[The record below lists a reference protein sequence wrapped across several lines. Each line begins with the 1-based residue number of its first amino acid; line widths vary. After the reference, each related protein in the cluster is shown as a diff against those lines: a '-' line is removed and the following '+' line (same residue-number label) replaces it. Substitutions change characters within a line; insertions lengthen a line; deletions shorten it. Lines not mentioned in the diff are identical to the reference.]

1 MDLCRITVA
10 GPARRID
17 LSLPADVPFG
27 SLLPVLIRNSGPD
40 LANSGLA
47 HGGWVL
53 QRLDEAPFDLGIS
66 PQQAGVKDGEVL
78 YLRPQMAPLPEPA
91 FDDVPDV
98 IATAVRERPDR
109 WNPALTRIAGLGAGS
124 FILLLAAYL
133 TVVRG
138 GAWAPYLAGAV
149 TVLLLGGAAAASR
162 ARGDAGAGGV
172 LGHLALLYG
181 FLAGF
186 LSPGAG
192 LGAAQLLAGSAVLL
206 LVAVVA
212 GFAVSDGLSVFA
224 GYALAGLIGV
234 LAGGIGL
241 GFENLEPAGIAA
253 VIVAP
258 VLALTPLTP
267 ALAFRLSR
275 VTLPPVPASA
285 EDLRSDSLLV
295 DGRAVLERTAVAD
308 RIVTGVNAAI
318 GLSAAVATALLVFGD
333 GWSPPT
339 MAAVV
344 ALALLLRAR
353 VFGGR
358 GQRLWLIVPGLGGL
372 ALLAADL
379 CAGLEPAVFTGAALV
394 PLVAAA
400 AAVIGIGLWLPGAR
414 PSPVWARM
422 LDIFDLVLIVSLIP
436 LAFGVV
442 GLLDKVRGM
451 AASVG

>member
-53 QRLDEAPFDLGIS
+53 QRLDEAPFDLGTS
-66 PQQAGVKDGEVL
+66 PQQAGVRDGEVL

-109 WNPALTRIAGLGAGS
+109 WRPALTRATGLGAGA
-124 FILLLAAYL
+124 FILVLGAYL
-133 TVVRG
+133 IVTRG

-162 ARGDAGAGGV
+162 AKGDAGAGAV

-186 LSPGAG
+186 LAPGAEFG
-192 LGAAQLLAGSAVLL
+192 TAQLLAGGAVLL
-206 LVAVVA
+206 LTAVLA

-224 GYALAGLIGV
+224 GYALAGLIGA

-241 GFENLEPAGIAA
+241 GFPDLEAAGVAA
-253 VIVAP
+253 IIVAP

-275 VTLPPVPASA
+275 VTLPPVPTSA
-285 EDLRSDSLLV
+285 EDLRSDTLMV
-295 DGRAVLERTAVAD
+295 DGQAVLDRTAVAD
-308 RIVTGVNAAI
+308 RIVTGVNAGI
-318 GLSAAVATALLVFGD
+318 GLAASAAMVLLASGD
-333 GWSPPT
+333 GWSPPA
-339 MAAVV
+339 MAGVV

-358 GQRLWLIVPGLGGL
+358 GQRLWLIVPGLAGL
-372 ALLAADL
+372 ALLVL
-379 CAGLEPAVFTGAALV
+379 TLTAGLDPAVFTGAALA
-394 PLVAAA
+394 PLVAVA

-422 LDIFDLVLIVSLIP
+422 LDILDLTLIVSLIP

-451 AASVG
+451 GASVG

>member
-1 MDLCRITVA
+1 MDLCRITIA

-17 LSLPADVPFG
+17 LSLPSDVPFG

-53 QRLDEAPFDLGIS
+53 QRLDEAPFDLGVS
-66 PQQAGVKDGEVL
+66 PQQAGVRDGEVL

-109 WNPALTRIAGLGAGS
+109 WRPGLTRIAGLAAGA
-124 FILLLAAYL
+124 FILVLGACLLVA
-133 TVVRG
+133 RG
-138 GAWAPYLAGAV
+138 GSWAPYSAGVV
-149 TVLLLGGAAAASR
+149 TVLLLGGAVAVSR
-162 ARGDAGAGGV
+162 ARGDAGAGAV

-192 LGAAQLLAGSAVLL
+192 LGAAQLLAGSAVVL
-206 LVAVVA
+206 LVAVLA

-234 LAGGIGL
+234 LGGGL
-241 GFENLEPAGIAA
+241 GLAFDGLAPEGIAA
-253 VIVAP
+253 ILIAP
-258 VLALTPLTP
+258 TLALTPLTP

-275 VTLPPVPASA
+275 VTLPPVPTSA

-295 DGRAVLERTAVAD
+295 DGQAVLGRTAVAD
-308 RIVTGVNAAI
+308 RIVTGVNAGI
-318 GLSAAVATALLVFGD
+318 GLAAAVAMTLLTLGD

-344 ALALLLRAR
+344 ALVLLLRAR

-358 GQRLWLIVPGLGGL
+358 GQRLWLIVPGL
-372 ALLAADL
+372 
-379 CAGLEPAVFTGAALV
+379 AGLGLLVVVFTAELQPAVFTGAALA
-394 PLVAAA
+394 PLAATA
-400 AAVIGIGLWLPGAR
+400 AAVIGVGLWLPGAH

-422 LDIFDLVLIVSLIP
+422 LDIFDLLLIVSLIP

>member
-1 MDLCRITVA
+1 MELCRITVA

-53 QRLDEAPFDLGIS
+53 QRLDEAPFDLGTS
-66 PQQAGVKDGEVL
+66 PQQAGVRDGEVL

-109 WNPALTRIAGLGAGS
+109 WRPALTRATGLGAGA
-124 FILLLAAYL
+124 FILVLGAYL
-133 TVVRG
+133 TVIRG
-138 GAWAPYLAGAV
+138 GEWAPYQAGV
-149 TVLLLGGAAAASR
+149 ITVLLLGGAAAASR
-162 ARGDAGAGGV
+162 AKGDAGAGAV

-186 LSPGAG
+186 LAPGAEF
-192 LGAAQLLAGSAVLL
+192 GAAQLLAGSAVLL
-206 LVAVVA
+206 LVAVLA

-224 GYALAGLIGV
+224 GYALAGLIAV
-234 LAGGIGL
+234 LGGGIGL
-241 GFENLEPAGIAA
+241 GFPDLEAAGIAA

-258 VLALTPLTP
+258 VLALPPRTP
-267 ALAFRLSR
+267 ARAVRLSR
-275 VTLPPVPASA
+275 VTLPPVPTSA
-285 EDLRSDSLLV
+285 EDLRSDTLMV
-295 DGRAVLERTAVAD
+295 DGQAVLDRTAVAD
-308 RIVTGVNAAI
+308 RIVTGVNAGI
-318 GLSAAVATALLVFGD
+318 GLSAAVAMVLLAYGD

-339 MAAVV
+339 MAGVV

-358 GQRLWLIVPGLGGL
+358 GQRLWLIVPGLAGL
-372 ALLAADL
+372 ALLVFTLTDDL
-379 CAGLEPAVFTGAALV
+379 GTGVFTGAALA
-394 PLVAAA
+394 PLVAVA
-400 AAVIGIGLWLPGAR
+400 AAVIGIGLWLPGAH

-422 LDIFDLVLIVSLIP
+422 LDILDLTLIVALIP

-451 AASVG
+451 GASVG

>member
-53 QRLDEAPFDLGIS
+53 QRLDEAPFDLGTS
-66 PQQAGVKDGEVL
+66 PQQAGLKDGEVL

-109 WNPALTRIAGLGAGS
+109 WRPAMTRATGLGVGA
-124 FILLLAAYL
+124 FILVLGAYL
-133 TVVRG
+133 TVTRG
-138 GAWAPYLAGAV
+138 GAWAPFLTGRIAL
-149 TVLLLGGAAAASR
+149 LLLGGAAAASR
-162 ARGDAGAGGV
+162 AKGDAGAGAV

-186 LSPGAG
+186 LSPGAEF
-192 LGAAQLLAGSAVLL
+192 GAAQLLAGSAVLL
-206 LVAVVA
+206 LVAVLA
-212 GFAVSDGLSVFA
+212 GFAVNDGLSVFA
-224 GYALAGLIGV
+224 GYALAGLVGV

-241 GFENLEPAGIAA
+241 GFPGLGAAGVAAIIIA
-253 VIVAP
+253 P
-258 VLALTPLTP
+258 TLALTPLTP
-267 ALAFRLSR
+267 TLAFRMSR

-285 EDLRSDSLLV
+285 EDLRSDTLMV
-295 DGRAVLERTAVAD
+295 DGQAVLERTAVAD
-308 RIVTGVNAAI
+308 RIVTGVNAGI
-318 GLSAAVATALLVFGD
+318 GLAAAVAMSLLVLGD

-339 MAAVV
+339 MAGVI
-344 ALALLLRAR
+344 ALVLLLRAR
-353 VFGGR
+353 IFGGR
-358 GQRLWLIVPGLGGL
+358 GQRLWLIVPGLAGL
-372 ALLAADL
+372 ALLTVTL
-379 CAGLEPAVFTGAALV
+379 CAGLDPAVFTGAALA
-394 PLVAAA
+394 PLVVVA
-400 AAVIGIGLWLPGAR
+400 AAVIGLGLWLPGAH

-422 LDIFDLVLIVSLIP
+422 FDVFDLLLIVSLIP